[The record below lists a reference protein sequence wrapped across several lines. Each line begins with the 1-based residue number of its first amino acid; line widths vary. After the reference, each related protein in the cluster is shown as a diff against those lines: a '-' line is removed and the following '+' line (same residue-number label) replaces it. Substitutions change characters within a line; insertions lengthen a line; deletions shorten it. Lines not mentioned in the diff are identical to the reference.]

1 SPRLPIP
8 ARSAC
13 VLSARHSEVP
23 YRTAEMPEKV
33 PASRPPDCA
42 IALQEEVA
50 TSEVSSDACDQP
62 RNLRGVPTSVLT
74 KAIPTDFRSH
84 PHPIDAK
91 LPTILGK
98 LGVGL
103 C

>member
-1 SPRLPIP
+1 MSLHLRVT

-42 IALQEEVA
+42 I
-50 TSEVSSDACDQP
+50 
-62 RNLRGVPTSVLT
+62 VL
-74 KAIPTDFRSH
+74 
-84 PHPIDAK
+84 
-91 LPTILGK
+91 
-98 LGVGL
+98 
-103 C
+103 